1 MANNQRCPKCG
12 SRILKR
18 TSKNGYTYYA
28 CEHLSKSCDFLTWD
42 VPVKDNCAVCGQTM
56 FKKSGRG
63 YKKPYCINEQC
74 SNFVPEDKRGGYKKK
89 TAEETAESGKK
100 TTKTSKSTTKKSAS
114 KTTKKSTAAK
124 SKKAAGDVNEG

>member
-1 MANNQRCPKCG
+1 
-12 SRILKR
+12 
-18 TSKNGYTYYA
+18 
-28 CEHLSKSCDFLTWD
+28 
-42 VPVKDNCAVCGQTM
+42 M